1 MSLTALAEVIPEM
14 TSTSPE
20 VVFRRPFGGDAP
32 LPAAPLPSVSAPAW
46 AHTPPPAVA
55 LAPSATPDLEAALER
70 SASAIAALAAA
81 SGSALAPKALFPQV
95 AQQEAPV
102 TPLSKLGGGAASA
115 PVSPT
120 PAPTSLHGQAAEAE
134 AAPILGEMDVA
145 TAAAAMARVAEKA
158 ARTDRFDQEQSELN
172 LRNARMGSWFVMVLV
187 PLCSFLDWMA
197 YPERF
202 AQFLVLRL
210 ACAASCI
217 PLLLALNRSV
227 GRKYSRA
234 YPVVLP
240 LLPAL
245 AISFMIYLSEDPGSG
260 YYAGLTLCIVATAFV
275 FHWTFKEIGLTL
287 GLVLAAYFAATLPN
301 LLHQH
306 DPRALGIFVNN
317 TGFILLNCVVIYFG
331 SRQHHAIRLREF
343 ANRCKVEDQREEL
356 SARYDELTATLKR
369 LRETEAQLDQS
380 EKLASIGRLSAGI
393 VHEINNPLNYVKS
406 AIYLLK
412 KKSRTLPPE
421 MADSVN
427 RIAADI
433 GEGIDRVAA
442 IVSDLRTFAHPEN
455 RGCRPIDLHET
466 SRKALRLLAKEIS
479 DRNVTLVDEIP
490 QEIMAQGDE
499 NYLIQILLNLVQN
512 SLDALAGRPEPTL
525 VLRARETSR
534 GVDLIV
540 RDNGS
545 GIPKENLSKI
555 FDPFFTTKQ
564 VGQGMGLGLSICY
577 RMIQQMGG
585 EISIDTEPGSHTQF
599 TLSLQKPAQ
608 N

>member
-1 MSLTALAEVIPEM
+1 MDLVKIMSFLALAEI
-14 TSTSPE
+14 SPM
-20 VVFRRPFGGDAP
+20 VDVPRQD
-32 LPAAPLPSVSAPAW
+32 
-46 AHTPPPAVA
+46 
-55 LAPSATPDLEAALER
+55 
-70 SASAIAALAAA
+70 
-81 SGSALAPKALFPQV
+81 
-95 AQQEAPV
+95 
-102 TPLSKLGGGAASA
+102 
-115 PVSPT
+115 
-120 PAPTSLHGQAAEAE
+120 PAPPRSRG
-134 AAPILGEMDVA
+134 GEVP
-145 TAAAAMARVAEKA
+145 RS
-158 ARTDRFDQEQSELN
+158 DRFEHEQLELN
-172 LRNARMGSWFVMVLV
+172 LRNARMGAWFVMILV
-187 PLCSFLDWMA
+187 PLCSLLDWMA

-202 AQFLVLRL
+202 GDFLVLRL

-217 PLLLALNRSV
+217 PLLLALNGSL
-227 GRKYSRA
+227 GRKYCSA

-245 AISFMIYLSEDPGSG
+245 MICFMIYLSGDPGSG

-287 GLVLAAYFAATLPN
+287 GLVVLAYFAATLPN
-301 LLHQH
+301 LPDNA

-317 TGFILLNCVVIYFG
+317 TGFILLNCVVLYFG

-356 SARYDELTATLKR
+356 AARNEELIAILKR

-412 KKSRTLPPE
+412 KKSKTLPLE
-421 MADSVN
+421 MEDTVT

-455 RGCRPIDLHET
+455 RGSKPVDLHET

-479 DRNVTLVDEIP
+479 DRQVTLVDEIP
-490 QEIMAQGDE
+490 VGITAQGDE

-512 SLDALAGRPEPTL
+512 ALDALGGRPNPTIL
-525 VLRARETSR
+525 LTARETDAA
-534 GVDLIV
+534 VHLIV
-540 RDNGS
+540 RDNGM
-545 GIPKENLSKI
+545 GIPKDHLSKI
-555 FDPFFTTKQ
+555 YDPFFTTKD

-577 RMIQQMGG
+577 RMIQQMEG
-585 EISIDTEPGSHTQF
+585 EVVIDTEPNSHTQF
-599 TLSLQKPAQ
+599 TLILQKPDPS
-608 N
+608 

>member
-1 MSLTALAEVIPEM
+1 MVFVKFMSFAALAEVTLPVIVPRNEPV
-14 TSTSPE
+14 SPRCP
-20 VVFRRPFGGDAP
+20 V
-32 LPAAPLPSVSAPAW
+32 
-46 AHTPPPAVA
+46 
-55 LAPSATPDLEAALER
+55 PDLSESEQDPGMDAK
-70 SASAIAALAAA
+70 SH
-81 SGSALAPKALFPQV
+81 P
-95 AQQEAPV
+95 
-102 TPLSKLGGGAASA
+102 AASA
-115 PVSPT
+115 PPLPGALSR
-120 PAPTSLHGQAAEAE
+120 GQ
-134 AAPILGEMDVA
+134 
-145 TAAAAMARVAEKA
+145 
-158 ARTDRFDQEQSELN
+158 RFEHEQMELN
-172 LRNARMGSWFVMVLV
+172 LRNARMGAWFVMVLV

-202 AQFLVLRL
+202 GEFLVLRL
-210 ACAASCI
+210 ACAASCV
-217 PLLLALNRSV
+217 PLLLALNRSL
-227 GRKYSRA
+227 GRKYCSA

-245 AISFMIYLSEDPGSG
+245 AICFMIYLSGDPGSG

-287 GLVLAAYFAATLPN
+287 GLVVAAYLAATVPN
-301 LLHQH
+301 LLQH
-306 DPRALGIFVNN
+306 ADQHTVGIFVNN
-317 TGFILLNCVVIYFG
+317 TGFILLNCVVLYFG

-356 SARYDELTATLKR
+356 AARNDELTTTLRR
-369 LRETEAQLDQS
+369 LREAEAQLAQS

-412 KKSRTLPPE
+412 KKSKGLPPE
-421 MADSVN
+421 MAESVN

-433 GEGIDRVAA
+433 GEGIDRVSA

-455 RGCRPIDLHET
+455 RGCRPIDVHET

-479 DRNVTLVDEIP
+479 DRGVTLVDEIP
-490 QEIMAQGDE
+490 PGIVAQGDE

-512 SLDALAGRPEPTL
+512 SLDALATRPAPTIL
-525 VLRARETSR
+525 LKARETPA
-534 GVDLIV
+534 GVEIIV
-540 RDNGS
+540 RDNGM

-555 FDPFFTTKQ
+555 FDPFFTTKD

-585 EISIDTEPGSHTQF
+585 EAAIDTAPGSHTQF
-599 TLSLQKPAQ
+599 TLSLKKPEAEESSSGSSTL
-608 N
+608 

>member
-1 MSLTALAEVIPEM
+1 MSFAALAEP
-14 TSTSPE
+14 SSPL
-20 VVFRRPFGGDAP
+20 VVPRQEPVSHHA
-32 LPAAPLPSVSAPAW
+32 PAAEVP
-46 AHTPPPAVA
+46 
-55 LAPSATPDLEAALER
+55 R
-70 SASAIAALAAA
+70 SD
-81 SGSALAPKALFPQV
+81 KF
-95 AQQEAPV
+95 E
-102 TPLSKLGGGAASA
+102 
-115 PVSPT
+115 
-120 PAPTSLHGQAAEAE
+120 
-134 AAPILGEMDVA
+134 
-145 TAAAAMARVAEKA
+145 
-158 ARTDRFDQEQSELN
+158 QEQMELN
-172 LRNARMGSWFVMVLV
+172 IRNARMGAWFVMILV

-202 AQFLVLRL
+202 WQFLVLRL
-210 ACAASCI
+210 ACAASCV
-217 PLLLALNRSV
+217 PLLLALNGSL

-245 AISFMIYLSEDPGSG
+245 MICFMIYLSGDSGSG
-260 YYAGLTLCIVATAFV
+260 YYAGLTLCIVTTAFV
-275 FHWTFKEIGLTL
+275 FHWTFREIGLTL
-287 GLVLAAYFAATLPN
+287 GLVVLAYLASTLPN
-301 LLHQH
+301 LHGSD

-317 TGFILLNCVVIYFG
+317 TGFILLNCVVIYIG
-331 SRQHHAIRLREF
+331 SRQHHAIRVREF
-343 ANRCKVEDQREEL
+343 TNRCKVEDQREEL
-356 SARYDELTATLKR
+356 AARNDELTATLKR

-412 KKSRTLPPE
+412 KKGKVLPPE
-421 MADSVN
+421 LAETFDS
-427 RIAADI
+427 ITADI

-455 RGCRPIDLHET
+455 RGSRPIDLHET
-466 SRKALRLLAKEIS
+466 TRKALRLLAKEIH
-479 DRNVTLVDEIP
+479 DRNVALVDEIP
-490 QEIMAQGDE
+490 QGIIAQGDE

-512 SLDALAGRPEPTL
+512 SLDALAGRPSPTIWIKA
-525 VLRARETSR
+525 VEMPN

-564 VGQGMGLGLSICY
+564 VGQGMGLGLSICF

-585 EISIDTEPGSHTQF
+585 DVKIDTAEGSHTQF
-599 TLSLQKPAQ
+599 TLSLKKPAQ
-608 N
+608 A